1 MAKQPWDMKYLPA
14 SVGEY
19 IFQNDTQKETITK
32 IIEDKT
38 FQPLLLSGHRG
49 TGKTS
54 LAYLIKREYGV
65 EDIDFLKINASD
77 ENDISTI
84 RVKVKSFVS
93 SMAMSFDFKIVFL
106 DEADR
111 LSPAAQDA
119 LKGIMEEYKDNA
131 RFIFTTNKPH
141 KIIPELKSRCFEI
154 EFPSLDRDEMT
165 FRFATILQKEKV
177 KVDALETLDEYVNLC
192 YPDFRKLLIT
202 AESSIRKGILPPPQN
217 IVSDTTEFMVNAIQ
231 YIESNDWEAART
243 YLASN
248 VPDDRW
254 DECYRFLYDY
264 LHELG
269 KFKDTKKWKSGIVIV
284 ADHLYRHG
292 FIADAEMNFAACLIR
307 LSEV

>member
-1 MAKQPWDMKYLPA
+1 MAKQPWDMKYLP
-14 SVGEY
+14 STVDEY
-19 IFQNDTQKETITK
+19 IFQNAAQKETIIK
-32 IIEDKT
+32 ILEDKT
-38 FQPLLLSGHRG
+38 FQPLILSGHRG

-54 LAYLIKREYGV
+54 LAYLIKSEYGI
-65 EDIDFLKINASD
+65 EDSDWLKINGAD
-77 ENDISTI
+77 ENDIGTV

-93 SMAMSFDFKIVFL
+93 SMAMSFDFKIVFI

-111 LSPAAQDA
+111 LSASAQDA
-119 LKGIMEEYKDNA
+119 LKGIMEEYKENA

-154 EFPSLDRDEMT
+154 EFPSLDREEMT
-165 FRFATILQKEKV
+165 FKFATILQKEKINV
-177 KVDALETLDEYVNLC
+177 TDLEILDEYVNNC

-202 AESSIRKGILPPPQN
+202 AEQSVRKGTLPPMSN
-217 IVSDTTEFMVNAIQ
+217 VVSDTTEFMVTAIEF
-231 YIESNDWEAART
+231 IESDNWEAART
-243 YLASN
+243 YLAAN

-269 KFKDTKKWKSGIVIV
+269 KFKDTKKWKSGIVII

-292 FIADAEMNFAACLIR
+292 FVADAEMNFAACLIR